1 LNSLVLPFF
10 HLILVLP
17 FFHLILVP
25 PFLSL
30 ARISTRVECPLK
42 TFYQLYNTKEEK
54 TALVSPDYLKGTQN
68 GSILVGTFH
77 PSTQPVL
84 NP

>member
-1 LNSLVLPFF
+1 LNSLVPSFLY
-10 HLILVLP
+10 LILVPP
-17 FFHLILVP
+17 FLYLILVP

-30 ARISTRVECPLK
+30 ARISRRVVYLLK
-42 TFYQLYNTKEEK
+42 TFYQLYNMKEEK
-54 TALVSPDYLKGTQN
+54 TAPVSPDYLKGTQN

-77 PSTQPVL
+77 PSTQQVL